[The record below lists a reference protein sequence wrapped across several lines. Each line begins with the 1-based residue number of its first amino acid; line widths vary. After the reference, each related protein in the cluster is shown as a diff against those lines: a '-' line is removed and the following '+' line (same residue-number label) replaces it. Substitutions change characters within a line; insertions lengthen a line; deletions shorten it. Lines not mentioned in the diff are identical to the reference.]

1 MNNNDNGGG
10 GGVNDN
16 FSEFSSKAFINVGN
30 SFIPDEADI
39 SSKTSYS
46 QILEQIDDIIRLTI
60 RNLNKVFD
68 EELFAP
74 IEKMRK
80 KVHPNYFGFFEDKF
94 ENKGERYGLN
104 GFYEQA
110 KKFSKNVY
118 DDAIIKVLKK
128 CADNYKYKDYFK
140 VDEAIPIIDYLEFA
154 ISMFKDD
161 YNFLNSYCIA
171 NNYLGQTSSSGH
183 PKHQNFSSFL
193 SNILICSFGQPEINT
208 TRSIG
213 GEPPLKRDKKYLT
226 NIRQG
231 VCYKII
237 MEIFEVIQL
246 FVDERGYPTDI
257 GNSSHLYILPY
268 SSYNN
273 KFNKDFII
281 LFLQCFVDFLK
292 NMNQLNYAFH
302 IRAQDTPTIFTKRG
316 GKKKQKQQNINR
328 TLKINRK

>member
-1 MNNNDNGGG
+1 MNNNGGG
-10 GGVNDN
+10 GGGNDN

-30 SFIPDEADI
+30 SFIPDEVNI

-46 QILEQIDDIIRLTI
+46 QILEQIDDIIRLTVV
-60 RNLNKVFD
+60 NLNKVFD

-74 IEKMRK
+74 IEKMRE
-80 KVHPNYFGFFEDKF
+80 KVHSNQLLIFEQKL
-94 ENKGERYGLN
+94 ENKGGVYGLDSL
-104 GFYEQA
+104 YERT

-171 NNYLGQTSSSGH
+171 DNYLGQTSSSGH
-183 PKHQNFSSFL
+183 PKHQNFSFFL
-193 SNILICSFGQPEINT
+193 SNILICSFGKPEINT

-226 NIRQG
+226 NISQD

-246 FVDERGYPTDI
+246 FVDKRGYPTDI
-257 GNSSHLYILPY
+257 GNSSYMYILPFSGY
-268 SSYNN
+268 TN
-273 KFNKDFII
+273 KFNRDFII
-281 LFLQCFVDFLK
+281 SFLQCFVNFFK

-302 IRAQDTPTIFTKRG
+302 IRTQETPSKRG
-316 GKKKQKQQNINR
+316 GTKRQKQQNR
-328 TLKINRK
+328 NRKLKTSRK